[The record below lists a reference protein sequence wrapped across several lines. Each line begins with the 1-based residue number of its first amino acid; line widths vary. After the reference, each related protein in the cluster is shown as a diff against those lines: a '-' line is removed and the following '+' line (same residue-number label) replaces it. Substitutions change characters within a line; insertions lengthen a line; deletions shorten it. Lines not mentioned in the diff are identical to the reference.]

1 MVIYLKGNFYENQE
15 IIVSFEM
22 DRPTQIDSQE
32 FFESI
37 IDRYYYDKL
46 VRDNMIT
53 YLNQRCDWADKK
65 FDEMNRELKK
75 YNKLF
80 EKQDLL
86 TKIVRRMF
94 LKVIH
99 E

>member
-1 MVIYLKGNFYENQE
+1 
-15 IIVSFEM
+15 M

-53 YLNQRCDWADKK
+53 YLNQRCDLADKK
-65 FDEMNRELKK
+65 SDEMNRELKK